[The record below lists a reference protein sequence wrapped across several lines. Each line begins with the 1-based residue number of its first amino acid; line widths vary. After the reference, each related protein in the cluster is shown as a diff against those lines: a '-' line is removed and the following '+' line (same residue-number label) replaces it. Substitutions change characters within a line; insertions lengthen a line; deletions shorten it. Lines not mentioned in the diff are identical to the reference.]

1 MSYIHEALKKAQVER
16 DLGKES
22 YGGITTPQRKKRLFI
37 HKKAILWAI
46 FGFMFLLA
54 FAAYSWWDSK
64 DKRRDAAPTHDRRAN
79 PSRSASAGKPVPT
92 PPVSD
97 LRSKNREN
105 ARNLYKKARALHREG
120 RLPEAGAGY
129 KKVIAMDPGHVQALN
144 NLGVLHLHEKNY
156 PAAERCFVKANRLKP
171 DYVDPCYNLAC
182 VFAAAGQPDRGL
194 LYLRKAIAMD
204 PGVRE
209 WARKDSD
216 LDPLRSLSLFQEM
229 VRVTKNE
236 SF

>member
-1 MSYIHEALKKAQVER
+1 MSYIHDALKKAQAEKA
-16 DLGKES
+16 LGKES
-22 YGGITTPQRKKRLFI
+22 YGGIATPRRKRKFSV

-46 FGFMFLLA
+46 PGLMFLLA
-54 FAAYSWWDSK
+54 FAAYSWWDSGEK
-64 DKRRDAAPTHDRRAN
+64 SREMDPTHNRSVN
-79 PSRSASAGKPVPT
+79 TSLSASVGKPMPT
-92 PPVSD
+92 APGLPA
-97 LRSKNREN
+97 KNRQN
-105 ARNLYKKARALHREG
+105 VQALYKKARVLHQRG
-120 RLPEAGAGY
+120 RLPEAGTGY
-129 KKVIAMDPGHVQALN
+129 QNVIAIDPGHVQALN

-156 PAAERCFVKANRLKP
+156 QAAVRCFLKANHLKP

-182 VFAAAGQPDRGL
+182 VFAATGQSDRGL